1 MKSVN
6 FNSID
11 RKWQKEWEKAK
22 VFEVKEDSKKLKYYA
37 LAMYPYPS
45 ANGLHMGHAFQYVIP
60 DILARFMRMNGC
72 SVLHPMGFDSFGLPA
87 ENAAIKEGV
96 HPQKYT
102 DTAIKRFVT
111 QLRTLGISYDWS
123 RVIQSHDPEYYKW
136 NQYFF
141 LEFLKKGLVYRK
153 ASGVNYCVKCD
164 SVLANEQVHDGKCW
178 RHKDTNVIIKNLE
191 QWFVKTTKYAEELL
205 KDVDVL
211 DWPERIKAMQRN
223 WIGKS
228 EGAEVMF
235 SINNEKWPVF
245 TTRIDTLFGVTFLVI
260 SAQHSRLG
268 ELVTKENKKNVDTF
282 LKKIKSTKQEDAD
295 KMEKEGVFTG
305 SYAIHP
311 LTGKKIPIW
320 TGNFVVADYGSGG
333 VMAVPA
339 HDARDFEFAK
349 KYGLEIKQVIGCP
362 KDYDWKNGAYTD
374 WGNLVNSSE
383 FNGLKN
389 DEAKQHIV
397 KALESKKLGRFVTQY
412 KLRDWLISRQ
422 RYWGTPIPIIYCDD
436 CGAVPVSGK
445 ELPVLLPQKVEFG
458 KGNPLLTNDKFLNVK
473 CPKCGKIGKRETDT
487 MDTFMDS
494 SWYYLRFTDPG
505 NTKRPLSP
513 EDVSRWMP
521 VDFYSGGAE
530 HACMHLIYA
539 RFFTKALRDLG
550 YVTISEP
557 FTRLFNQGMLH
568 GEDGAVMSKSR
579 GNVID
584 PLDTTKKYGSDTLR
598 LFLMSVASPDK
609 DFSWSSTGVESMHR
623 FVQKVWNYAHSV
635 NFGKSSSR
643 VEHKMNKGIIE
654 ISKEIKS
661 INYNIAV
668 IKLRALFDSFEE
680 EISKYDFGNF
690 LKLLSVFAPHIAEEL
705 WNKFIDSKTLISIS
719 NWPVADESKINDS
732 IDKAEESFEKTISDI
747 QNILKIVKEKEGKM
761 ASHVYLYAIPNEVV
775 LFNIDALSKRL
786 GIEVSVFAV
795 NDKMKF
801 DPENKGGKAKPG
813 RPAIY
818 VV

>member
-1 MKSVN
+1 M
-6 FNSID
+6 
-11 RKWQKEWEKAK
+11 
-22 VFEVKEDSKKLKYYA
+22 
-37 LAMYPYPS
+37 
-45 ANGLHMGHAFQYVIP
+45 
-60 DILARFMRMNGC
+60 
-72 SVLHPMGFDSFGLPA
+72 
-87 ENAAIKEGV
+87 
-96 HPQKYT
+96 
-102 DTAIKRFVT
+102 
-111 QLRTLGISYDWS
+111 
-123 RVIQSHDPEYYKW
+123 
-136 NQYFF
+136 
-141 LEFLKKGLVYRK
+141 
-153 ASGVNYCVKCD
+153 
-164 SVLANEQVHDGKCW
+164 
-178 RHKDTNVIIKNLE
+178 
-191 QWFVKTTKYAEELL
+191 
-205 KDVDVL
+205 
-211 DWPERIKAMQRN
+211 
-223 WIGKS
+223 
-228 EGAEVMF
+228 
-235 SINNEKWPVF
+235 
-245 TTRIDTLFGVTFLVI
+245 
-260 SAQHSRLG
+260 
-268 ELVTKENKKNVDTF
+268 
-282 LKKIKSTKQEDAD
+282 
-295 KMEKEGVFTG
+295 
-305 SYAIHP
+305 
-311 LTGKKIPIW
+311 
-320 TGNFVVADYGSGG
+320 
-333 VMAVPA
+333 
-339 HDARDFEFAK
+339 
-349 KYGLEIKQVIGCP
+349 
-362 KDYDWKNGAYTD
+362 
-374 WGNLVNSSE
+374 
-383 FNGLKN
+383 
-389 DEAKQHIV
+389 
-397 KALESKKLGRFVTQY
+397 
-412 KLRDWLISRQ
+412 
-422 RYWGTPIPIIYCDD
+422 
-436 CGAVPVSGK
+436 
-445 ELPVLLPQKVEFG
+445 G
-458 KGNPLLTNDKFLNVK
+458 KGEK
-473 CPKCGKIGKRETDT
+473 DT
-487 MDTFMDS
+487 MDIFMDS